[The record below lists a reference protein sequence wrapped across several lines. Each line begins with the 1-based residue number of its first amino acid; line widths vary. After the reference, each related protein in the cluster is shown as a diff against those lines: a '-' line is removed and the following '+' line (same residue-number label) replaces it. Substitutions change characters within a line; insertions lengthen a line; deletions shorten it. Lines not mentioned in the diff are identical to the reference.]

1 MKKLALLIAALF
13 VVGTAA
19 FAVDAELSVAIEGDA
34 SVTFVY
40 DLDAGQFGISNEA
53 NAKLTVSFAANGDE
67 TNTSDEEVTGFIT
80 IKFEDVKIDT
90 DAVTGSGTGAS
101 VGADVGGGVIVSDVT
116 TVTTSKPLLAAV
128 SIDAARVQF
137 GSMFA
142 LNVLGL
148 DKAID
153 YASQGQGLPFVIENA
168 TVGDA
173 KKTSAGDNGY
183 GFEFNFAD
191 ALALNIGLGTPFD
204 YTTNADG
211 DVIIFA
217 GLEVTAVEGLTAK
230 LGFQYDTQVDG
241 AWGLGAEVGY
251 DLGVLSILVG
261 VDVNSA
267 EAFQLGAGVV
277 VPLGEEETDKFDVDD
292 IAASA
297 RLGFSLD
304 DAGNVDINVFFF
316 DGEAIEVLEAV
327 AILEVANFENIGLGL
342 YLAADLDVVK
352 PWASIEYQQSFDIL
366 GLVVGVDITV
376 IPLTT
381 FTLRY
386 ANADVNTDLGGISFF
401 TKVAF

>member
-19 FAVDAELSVAIEGDA
+19 FAVDAELSVSIEGDA
-34 SVTFVY
+34 TVTFVY
-40 DLDAGQFGISNEA
+40 DLDAGQFGISNDA

-80 IKFEDVKIDT
+80 LKFEDVQLAT
-90 DAVTGSGTGAS
+90 DVVTS
-101 VGADVGGGVIVSDVT
+101 VPAGGGDVPALPSTVI
-116 TVTTSKPLLAAV
+116 AV
-128 SIDAARVQF
+128 DAARVQF

-148 DKAID
+148 DKEIN

-173 KKTSAGDNGY
+173 QKLSAGDNGY

-204 YTTNADG
+204 YLTNADG

-267 EAFQLGAGVV
+267 DAFQLGAGVV
-277 VPLGEEETDKFDVDD
+277 VPLGEEETDKFGVDD

-304 DAGNVDINVFFF
+304 EAGNVDINVFFF

-342 YLAADLDVVK
+342 YLAAALDVVK
-352 PWASIEYQQSFDIL
+352 PWANILYQQSFDIL
-366 GLVVGVDITV
+366 ALGVGVDITV

-381 FTLRY
+381 FTLQY
-386 ANADVNTDLGGISFF
+386 ANVDVGTDLGGISFF